1 MIEHIL
7 TNLLKK
13 IIENKKNQ
21 GDLKEK
27 EESIKNINK
36 EAEYSDNKNEKIWPQ
51 NAEDE
56 DEQIKLAI
64 KQSEE
69 EAKLMLEK
77 EKEEERQ
84 LQQALE
90 ESEKENKINTKNYII
105 NDINNDINNNNN
117 IIIDEI
123 KEEEFDEEYGICPI
137 TQEYMT
143 NPVITPSGNYYEK
156 TAIIN
161 WIEKNHTD
169 PMTRE
174 NLTKEMLLE
183 DEEYR
188 KQILLYRKKF
198 NK

>member
-27 EESIKNINK
+27 EENIKNINK